1 MKKYIFLL
9 ITLLSLAGCTI
20 PYSQGEPVS
29 DGAKVQVDSLNDE
42 VVAHFL
48 DVGQADSA
56 ILELPNQRFMLID
69 AGEAKDSLQI
79 IDYLKNLGI
88 KKLDYVIA
96 THPHA
101 DHIGG
106 LASVIKEFD
115 IGSIYMPKVVAT
127 SKTYENLLTTISEK
141 NLKIKTGKAGVE
153 ILNEENLKINIV
165 APNQEKYSGYN
176 NYSIVLKITY
186 GNISYLFTGDA
197 EKESEEEITDD
208 IACEVLKVAHHGS
221 DTSTSEE
228 FLKKVAPKYAIISV
242 GAGNKYNHPAE
253 ITISKLQKYTN
264 NIYRTDLNGNII
276 IKTDGQDIEVKT
288 SK

>member
-20 PYSQGEPVS
+20 PYSQGEPVI
-29 DGAKVQVDSLNDE
+29 DEAKVQVDSLNDE

-276 IKTDGQDIEVKT
+276 IKTDGQDIEFKT

>member
-20 PYSQGEPVS
+20 PYSQGEPVI
-29 DGAKVQVDSLNDE
+29 DEVKVQVDSLNDE

-56 ILELPNQRFMLID
+56 IVELPNQRFMLID
-69 AGEAKDSLQI
+69 AGEAKDSLKI
-79 IDYLKNLGI
+79 INYLKNLGI

-115 IGSIYMPKVVAT
+115 IESIYMPKVVAT

>member
-9 ITLLSLAGCTI
+9 LTLLSLAGCAI
-20 PYSQGEPVS
+20 PFSQGNPMTDEP
-29 DGAKVQVDSLNDE
+29 KVQIDSLNDE

-48 DVGQADSA
+48 DVGQADCA
-56 ILELPNQRFMLID
+56 VIELPNQRFMLID
-69 AGEAKDSLQI
+69 AGEAKDSSTIIEYLKTLKVKK
-79 IDYLKNLGI
+79 IDYI
-88 KKLDYVIA
+88 IA

-115 IGSIYMPKVVAT
+115 IGAIYMPKVVAT

-141 NLKIKTGKAGVE
+141 NLKIKTGKSGVE

-176 NYSIVLKITY
+176 NYSIVLKLTY
-186 GNISYLFTGDA
+186 GNTSYLFTGDA
-197 EKESEEEITDD
+197 EKISEQEITDD
-208 IACEVLKVAHHGS
+208 IASEVLKVAHHGS

-276 IKTDGQDIEVKT
+276 VKTNGQDIEVQT

>member
-20 PYSQGEPVS
+20 PYSQGEPVI
-29 DGAKVQVDSLNDE
+29 DEAKVQVDSLNDE

-176 NYSIVLKITY
+176 NHSIVLKITY